1 MPHGLCYA
9 CALTAVSHECN
20 ALGLC
25 SIVLLCLL
33 ETCQKL
39 TIACIQHAGRCAH
52 MPARLHQCD
61 LHWGSHSRV
70 TLRNCRVYKQGAS
83 RGDMKE
89 ISA

>member
-52 MPARLHQCD
+52 MPAQLVQSTRQLTCIGVPTR
-61 LHWGSHSRV
+61 GS
-70 TLRNCRVYKQGAS
+70 L
-83 RGDMKE
+83 
-89 ISA
+89 